1 MLHHW
6 SQVVADVWGFECAV
20 SRLDGEY
27 DLNFLVTCAA
37 GDYVL
42 KVMRVDCDDAFV
54 AMQCSA
60 LAHLQQVSAAV
71 QVPVPRVITTLAG
84 EQFTYHQDPQ
94 GELRVVW
101 LLSKFEG
108 SNYANFEPKSESLIR
123 QLGHYMGHMNT
134 QLASFEHGY
143 LDREF
148 KWNLVQAGW
157 VEARFDCLA
166 DPTRKSIVKSIVEQF
181 NAVQEGLS
189 SLPQQCIHN
198 DVNDYN
204 ILVQGCLNQ
213 GPTITGII
221 DLGDMCLAPR
231 VCDLAIAG
239 AYIVLDQAQPEQ
251 ALAQLVAGFHHSAAL
266 SELEISLI
274 WPLLRMRLAVSVVNS
289 TLMALDNPN
298 DPYVTISQA
307 PAWAFLETHRLHAGL
322 INSRL
327 RLACGLQV
335 TTEAEATI
343 AWLNDHQGNCYAL
356 MGDSIDLSQA
366 PMVALSV
373 EHSSI
378 PQDPFSIHA
387 SEAQQLT
394 HNDVEVALG
403 YYLEPR
409 LVYTDQA
416 FKNGPWPSSNRRTV
430 HLGIDIFAPV
440 GTALYAPMAATVE
453 ATDNRKANLD
463 YGGVVI
469 LRHQTPAGDAFYSLY
484 GHLNPASVAQLTVG
498 QELAAGDLFAHLG
511 EPCENGGWHPH
522 AHVQLALSIE
532 GMGYDWP
539 GAADPDDL
547 LLWQKLCPNPAAL
560 LNLESAATQYCPP
573 SKIHAQQVR
582 QDHFGHNLKLS
593 YADPVM
599 FLRGWRHY
607 LFDEWGRPYLDAYN
621 NVPHVGHAHP
631 RIARVAAEQ
640 LVRINSNSRYLHP
653 SRAAFAEQ
661 ILSHM
666 PASLSVCYFVNSG
679 TEANELALR
688 LARAHTKAKHMITP
702 NHGYHGNTTGAIDI
716 SAYKFASPRA
726 PAVGL
731 GQADWVHLVDV
742 ADDYRGPYRREQ
754 RHAGELYAQQVAQH
768 IATLTAQGEPIA
780 GFIAETFPSVG
791 GQIIPP
797 TNYLSR
803 VYQYVREAGGICI
816 ADEVQTGL
824 GRLGGYYF
832 AFEQQQVVPDV
843 VVLGKPI
850 GNGHPIGVVVTTAA
864 IAASFAEGPEFFST
878 FGGSNLSCVVG
889 AEVLRIVEQEQLM
902 ANARNMG
909 ELLFTGLRELQVKHP
924 CIGDVRGCGLF
935 VGVDLVNNQ
944 STREPATEVA
954 DYVKNRMRDARIL
967 MGSEGPA
974 DNVLKI
980 RPPLTIDKQDISYLL
995 HTLDQVLNEVKCAT
1009 HRPLCRDLASG

>member
-1 MLHHW
+1 
-6 SQVVADVWGFECAV
+6 
-20 SRLDGEY
+20 
-27 DLNFLVTCAA
+27 
-37 GDYVL
+37 
-42 KVMRVDCDDAFV
+42 
-54 AMQCSA
+54 
-60 LAHLQQVSAAV
+60 
-71 QVPVPRVITTLAG
+71 
-84 EQFTYHQDPQ
+84 
-94 GELRVVW
+94 
-101 LLSKFEG
+101 
-108 SNYANFEPKSESLIR
+108 
-123 QLGHYMGHMNT
+123 
-134 QLASFEHGY
+134 
-143 LDREF
+143 
-148 KWNLVQAGW
+148 
-157 VEARFDCLA
+157 
-166 DPTRKSIVKSIVEQF
+166 
-181 NAVQEGLS
+181 
-189 SLPQQCIHN
+189 
-198 DVNDYN
+198 
-204 ILVQGCLNQ
+204 VQGCLNQ

-239 AYIVLDQAQPEQ
+239 AYIVLDQAHPEQ

-327 RLACGLQV
+327 RLACGLPV
-335 TTEAEATI
+335 TAKTEATI
-343 AWLNDHQGNCYAL
+343 AWLNSHQGDFSAL
-356 MGDSIDLSQA
+356 MGAGVDLSQA

-378 PQDPFSIHA
+378 PQDPFSIRA

-394 HNDVEVALG
+394 DSDVKVALG

-430 HLGIDIFAPV
+430 HLGIDVFAPA

-453 ATDNRKANLD
+453 AIDNRKANLD
-463 YGGVVI
+463 YGGVVV
-469 LRHQTPAGDAFYSLY
+469 LRHQTPAGDVFYSLY
-484 GHLNPASVAQLTVG
+484 GHLNPASVVQLTVG
-498 QELAAGDLFAHLG
+498 QQLAAGDLFAHLG
-511 EPCENGGWHPH
+511 APCENGGWDPH

-547 LLWQKLCPNPAAL
+547 LLWQELCPNPAVL
-560 LNLESAATQYCPP
+560 LNLKPAATQYCPP
-573 SKIHAQQVR
+573 SKMLAQQVR
-582 QDHFGHNLKLS
+582 QNHFGPNLKLS

-666 PASLSVCYFVNSG
+666 PGSLSVCYFVNSG

-716 SAYKFASPRA
+716 SAYKFASPQA
-726 PAVGL
+726 HAVGL

-742 ADDYRGPYRREQ
+742 ADDYRGQYRREQ
-754 RHAGELYAQQVAQH
+754 THAGELYAKQVAQH
-768 IATLTAQGEPIA
+768 IATLTAQGESIA

-797 TNYLSR
+797 NNYLSN
-803 VYQYVREAGGICI
+803 VYQYVRDAGGICI

-824 GRLGGYYF
+824 GRLGDYYF
-832 AFEQQQVVPDV
+832 AFEQQQVVPDI

-850 GNGHPIGVVVTTAA
+850 GNGHPIGVVITTPA

-889 AEVLRIVEQEQLM
+889 TEVLRIVEDEELM
-902 ANARNMG
+902 ASARNMG
-909 ELLFTGLRELQVKHP
+909 NLLFAGLRELQAKHP

-935 VGVDLVNNQ
+935 VGVDLVNHQ
-944 STREPATEVA
+944 GTREPATQTA
-954 DYVKNRMRDARIL
+954 DYVKNRMREARIL

-980 RPPLTIDKQDISYLL
+980 RPPLTIGEQDINYLL
-995 HTLDQVLNEVKCAT
+995 HTLDQVLSEVECAS
-1009 HRPLCRDLASG
+1009 R

>member
-1 MLHHW
+1 MLQHW
-6 SQVVADVWGFECAV
+6 SQAVADHWGLDCSL

-27 DLNFLVTCAA
+27 DLNFLVTSYS

-42 KVMRVDCDDAFV
+42 KVMRAGCDDAFV
-54 AMQCSA
+54 AMQCLA
-60 LAHLQQVSAAV
+60 LAHLQAAASAV
-71 QVPVPRVITTLAG
+71 QVPVPSVITTLSG
-84 EQFTYHQDPQ
+84 ENFAHCQDPQ
-94 GELRVVW
+94 GDTRLVW
-101 LLSKFEG
+101 LVSKFEG
-108 SNYANFEPKSESLIR
+108 VNYAHFEPKSGALVN
-123 QLGHYMGHMNT
+123 QLGHHMGHMNT
-134 QLASFEHGY
+134 QLASFKHGY

-148 KWNLVQAGW
+148 KWNLLQAGW
-157 VEARFDCLA
+157 VENQLDCLE
-166 DPTRKSIVKSIVEQF
+166 DCSRKSIIQSIVEQF
-181 NAVQEGLS
+181 KAIEEGLS
-189 SLPQQCIHN
+189 GLPQQCIHN

-204 ILVQGCLNQ
+204 ILVQGSLKH
-213 GPTITGII
+213 GPSITGII

-239 AYIVLDQAQPEQ
+239 AYIVLGQARPEQ
-251 ALAQLVAGFHHSAAL
+251 ALARLVAGFHSSAAL
-266 SELEISLI
+266 SELEIALI

-289 TLMALDNPN
+289 TLMALDNPD

-307 PAWAFLETHRLHAGL
+307 PAWAFLQNHRLDAGL
-322 INSRL
+322 VEARL
-327 RLACGLQV
+327 RLACGLPV
-335 TTEAEATI
+335 TAQAESTI
-343 AWLNDHQGNCYAL
+343 AWLNSNKGSFYAL
-356 MGDSIDLSQA
+356 MGPHVDLNQA

-378 PQDPFSIHA
+378 PQDPCSIRA

-394 HNDVEVALG
+394 DADVDVALG

-416 FKNGPWPSSNRRTV
+416 FKSGPWPSSNRRTV
-430 HLGIDIFAPV
+430 HLGIDVFAPA

-453 ATDNRKANLD
+453 AVDNRNGNLD

-484 GHLNPASVAQLTVG
+484 GHLNPVSVAQLTVG
-498 QELAAGDLFAHLG
+498 QTLAQGDLFAHLG
-511 EPCENGGWHPH
+511 EPCENGGWDPH
-522 AHVQLALSIE
+522 AHVQLALSVD

-547 LLWQKLCPNPAAL
+547 ILWQKLCPNPAAL
-560 LNLESAATQYCPP
+560 LNLQAAITQYCPP
-573 SKIHAQQVR
+573 SKTHAQQIR

-599 FLRGWRHY
+599 FLRAWRHY

-631 RIARVAAEQ
+631 RIAKVAAEQ
-640 LVRINSNSRYLHP
+640 LLRINSNSRYLHP

-688 LARAHTKAKHMITP
+688 LARAHTGAKHMITP

-726 PAVGL
+726 SAVGL

-742 ADDYRGPYRREQ
+742 ADDYRGQYRRQESNP
-754 RHAGELYAQQVAQH
+754 GELYAKQVAQH
-768 IATLTAQGEPIA
+768 IATLTAQGESIA

-797 TNYLSR
+797 NNYLSN

-824 GRLGGYYF
+824 GRLGDYYF
-832 AFEQQQVVPDV
+832 AFEQQQVVPDI

-850 GNGHPIGVVVTTAA
+850 GNGHPIGVVITTPA

-889 AEVLRIVEQEQLM
+889 AEVLRIVEQQQLM

-909 ELLFTGLRELQVKHP
+909 NLLFAGLRELQAKHP

-935 VGVDLVNNQ
+935 VGVDLVSNRT
-944 STREPATEVA
+944 SREPATEIA
-954 DYVKNRMRDARIL
+954 DYVKNRMREARIL

-980 RPPLTIDKQDISYLL
+980 RPPLTIGEQDINYLL
-995 HTLDQVLNEVKCAT
+995 HTLDQVLNEVECAS
-1009 HRPLCRDLASG
+1009 R